1 MSGCKVPDQC
11 ILYQAL
17 IDFEGWRR
25 WKSVDA
31 RDKGIQEAKKAVHS
45 HSVANA
51 KNVADKL
58 RLPKKAS
65 RSALSDEERSV
76 STLSPGPVASPLSA
90 DTDDATPKPRPSLD
104 SAASDVQHVILPSV
118 SVTSPDTDTL
128 GMPHRVLSES
138 SPLAE
143 PPMNATE
150 PSPIFPGR
158 TQTASPQAEFDFP
171 PSAKSSDKPLP
182 PLPGN

>member
-1 MSGCKVPDQC
+1 M
-11 ILYQAL
+11 
-17 IDFEGWRR
+17 
-25 WKSVDA
+25 DA

-76 STLSPGPVASPLSA
+76 STLSPGLISSPLVA
-90 DTDDATPKPRPSLD
+90 DSDDAAPKSRPSLD
-104 SAASDVQHVILPSV
+104 SVTSDVQHVNLPLV
-118 SVTSPDTDTL
+118 SVTSPDTDSSGL
-128 GMPHRVLSES
+128 PRRVLSES

-143 PPMNATE
+143 PPMNAANS
-150 PSPIFPGR
+150 SPILPGR
-158 TQTASPQAEFDFP
+158 AQTASPLPEFDFP

-182 PLPGN
+182 PLPGK